1 MGQNRAKFASDLAAN
16 KFEEFASTLNFNEG
30 YAVTNRFEVL
40 VFPPALL
47 ASAPVDTKDIS
58 LRCKDVTLPGRNLN
72 TLTDSNIYGPTRE
85 IVNGVTYAE
94 DISMNFIASA
104 DLWERVFF
112 EEWQQLAFNDAT
124 WDLGYYN
131 DYIGEID
138 IYILNRQNERRFG
151 IRLLEAFPKTIGGTG
166 LNHDDQN
173 SIITLGITF
182 VFRYWQ
188 TLDINRNPY
197 SSMGGGFSITPE
209 EQREAVKQDRGWPG
223 GQGLGSLPSG
233 KPRRAGNAG
242 NASNNDGTYENASM
256 KRFGP
261 HGR

>member
-1 MGQNRAKFASDLAAN
+1 MGQNRAKFKERSDLAAN
-16 KFEEFASTLNFNEG
+16 KFEEFTSTLNFNEG
-30 YAVTNRFEVL
+30 YAVPNRFEVL
-40 VFPPALL
+40 VFPPTLM

-58 LRCKDVTLPGRNLN
+58 LRCKDITLPGRNLN

-112 EEWQQLAFNDAT
+112 EEWQQLAFNDST

-131 DYIGEID
+131 DYVGRIE

-151 IRLLEAFPKTIGGTG
+151 IQLIEAFPKTIQGTA
-166 LNHDDQN
+166 LSHETQN
-173 SIITLGITF
+173 AIITLPVSF
-182 VFRYWQ
+182 AFRYWE

-197 SSMGGGFSITPE
+197 SSMSGGYGITPD
-209 EQREAVKQDRGWPG
+209 EQHGAVQQYRRVLPDSAWAHGEPGSFRG
-223 GQGLGSLPSG
+223 SG
-233 KPRRAGNAG
+233 NKKTQAALAANQRARMA
-242 NASNNDGTYENASM
+242 
-256 KRFGP
+256 RL
-261 HGR
+261 R